1 MNTATQNKRIIA
13 AGRLIDGEWIV
24 VTTPDYRHADVDSV
38 VTLTDEQIAAELED
52 YQEDIADREW
62 FRRGC

>member
-13 AGRLIDGEWIV
+13 AGRLVDNEWIV
-24 VTTPDYRHADVDSV
+24 VTTDDIATDAAQV

-52 YQEDIADREW
+52 YQEGRIDREW
-62 FRRGC
+62 HSRGEW